1 MRCPVC
7 EREFDAATSAALPFC
22 SARCRTIDLGRW
34 LGEAY
39 SLPSIPDPDADELP
53 DEGPATNDNGAADTP

>member
-1 MRCPVC
+1 MITARCPIC
-7 EREFDAATSAALPFC
+7 DRLMEGRLQAAWPRFPFC

-39 SLPSIPDPDADELP
+39 RT
-53 DEGPATNDNGAADTP
+53 PATRDQEESESEALEERDIP